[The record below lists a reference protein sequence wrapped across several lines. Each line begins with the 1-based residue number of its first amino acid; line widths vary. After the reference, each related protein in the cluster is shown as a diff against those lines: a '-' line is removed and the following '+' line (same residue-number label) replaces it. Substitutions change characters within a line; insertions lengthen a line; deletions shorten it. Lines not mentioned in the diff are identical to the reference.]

1 MIISE
6 DLLIKYGA
14 DFSDFQSGETIFFEG
29 SVPNFYF
36 QVVTGT
42 VGLQNLFDDGKEFI
56 QNIMTAGECFAESFL
71 FDLKPY
77 NVTGIAITQCRIL
90 KLRKNDFYK
99 LLEDNDHLSS
109 MFLKYFSSCL
119 YDKYFMMLN
128 LAAADPINKIQAI
141 LNTLKRDNNYKN
153 PFSFQVPLTRQQI
166 ANLTGLRVETVIR
179 TIKKMQNNDALKIEN
194 GKIFY

>member
-6 DLLIKYGA
+6 DLLLKYGA
-14 DFSDFQSGETIFFEG
+14 DFSDFQSGETIFSEG

-56 QNIMTAGECFAESFL
+56 QNIMTTGECFAESFL
-71 FDLKPY
+71 FNIKPY

-90 KLRKNDFYK
+90 KLRKHDFYK

-128 LAAADPINKIQAI
+128 LAAACPMNKIQAI
-141 LNTLKRDNNYKN
+141 LNILKRDNNRKI

-179 TIKKMQNNDALKIEN
+179 TIKKMQNNDTVKIEN

>member
-6 DLLIKYGA
+6 DLLLKYGA
-14 DFSDFQSGETIFFEG
+14 DFSDFQSGETIFSEG
-29 SVPNFYF
+29 SDPNFYF
-36 QVVTGT
+36 QVFTGT
-42 VGLQNLFDDGKEFI
+42 VGLQNLFNDGKEFI
-56 QNIMTAGECFAESFL
+56 QNIMTTGECFAESFL
-71 FDLKPY
+71 FNTKPY
-77 NVTGIAITQCRIL
+77 NVTGIAITQCSIL

-128 LAAADPINKIQAI
+128 LAAADQINKIQAI
-141 LNTLKRDNNYKN
+141 LNILKRDNNCKK

-179 TIKKMQNNDALKIEN
+179 TIKKMQTNDAVKIEN
-194 GKIFY
+194 GKIFC